1 MKSILATLLGASALF
16 VSAPAFADGPE
27 MPSQARMCGTCHNY
41 EPGGRPKM
49 GPELTGVFGRTAGT
63 LEGFNYSPAMAN
75 SGIVWD
81 AETLDAY
88 LANPRTNIPGNRMS
102 FAGIRDE
109 AQRAAVI
116 EWLEYVTTPAAE

>member
-1 MKSILATLLGASALF
+1 
-16 VSAPAFADGPE
+16 
-27 MPSQARMCGTCHNY
+27 
-41 EPGGRPKM
+41 M

-63 LEGFNYSPAMAN
+63 MDGFNYSPAMAN